1 MSCID
6 KFADQQVVK
15 MYSKLLAAL
24 SLSALTITDASAH
37 KPSYANN
44 HTAPE
49 LAFEVIDPEISIA
62 LYAEMTCTA
71 ETLWLHM
78 DTTGISEVWLELGVP
93 QLERLEDYKPSLAIV
108 ADGLPEAGLDDLP
121 FDVPDG
127 MGATVID
134 TSDVDEPIDFFEP
147 FTQTD
152 SWILYREWVE
162 VPENTDV
169 YLVAFNPEEITGKLW
184 VAVGLTED
192 FSDVDASDFAEW
204 MEKTQAFHEVD
215 DDEDHA
221 ELDCS
226 LLADDEITVPAAPA
240 SPAKT
245 GCSTSGGPSPSVPAI
260 ALTIGLLFSGRSRQR
275 LRS

>member
-1 MSCID
+1 
-6 KFADQQVVK
+6 

-24 SLSALTITDASAH
+24 CLSALTIPDASAH

-71 ETLWLHM
+71 DTLWLHM
-78 DTTGISEVWLELGVP
+78 DTAGISEVWLELGVP
-93 QLERLEDYKPSLAIV
+93 QLERLEDYRPSLAV
-108 ADGLPEAGLDDLP
+108 LAAGLPETGLNDLP

-127 MGATVID
+127 MGAMIID
-134 TSDVDEPIDFFEP
+134 TADVDEPIDFFEP

-215 DDEDHA
+215 DDEDHT

-226 LLADDEITVPAAPA
+226 LLADDDDVTVPAAPA

-245 GCSTSGGPSPSVPAI
+245 GCSTSGGPTPSVPAI
-260 ALTIGLLFSGRSRQR
+260 ALIIGLLFSGRSRQS